1 MRSLLVDIDS
11 SLKIVE
17 LPKPEIDKTSVLV
30 KTLACGICSG
40 TDSKIIHG
48 KFKNIPLSD
57 YPTLLGH
64 ETVGEVVE
72 VGSEVTSFKPGD
84 KIVGQ
89 IIMGKMGGYSSYWGG
104 FSEYGVCVDPAA
116 LIRNGMGP
124 GTQFWHPAV
133 LCSKLIPDDFDPVGS
148 VMILTMREVLSAMYM
163 FGLTRGESLAVF
175 GAGPVG
181 LTFIKF
187 AKILGLGPVISI
199 VRNAEKAAEAE
210 KAGADYI
217 INSNVEDVVKAVR
230 RICPGGVDNSLDAV
244 GNNSLVSMG
253 MEIVRDNG
261 KILVY
266 GISSDLSMNLNWSNA
281 PYNWKLHFYQMPDKE
296 REAAA
301 HEQVVNWIRM
311 GIIDP
316 MDYISHVFDFKDIL
330 NGFELVENHIPH
342 KKIVI
347 KY

>member
-1 MRSLLVDIDS
+1 MKTLLVNSDS
-11 SLKIVE
+11 SLKVIE
-17 LPKPEIDKTSVLV
+17 LPQPEIDKISVLV

-89 IIMGKMGGYSSYWGG
+89 IIMGRLNGYSSYWGG

-116 LIRNGMGP
+116 MVKNGMGP

-133 LCSKLIPDDFDPVGS
+133 LCSKLIPNDFDPVGS
-148 VMILTMREVLSAMYM
+148 VMILTMREVLSALYM
-163 FGLTRGESLAVF
+163 FEITRGESLVVF

-181 LTFIKF
+181 QTFIKF
-187 AKILGLGPVISI
+187 AKILGVNPVISV
-199 VRNAEKAAEAE
+199 VRSAEKAVQA
-210 KAGADYI
+210 KQAGADYVI
-217 INSNVEDVVKAVR
+217 DSSVENVVETVKK
-230 RICPGGVDNSLDAV
+230 ICPLGVDNSLDAV
-244 GNNSLVSMG
+244 GNNDFIEIG
-253 MEIVRDNG
+253 MKIIRDNG

-266 GISSDLSMNLNWSNA
+266 GISPELGMHMDWSKA
-281 PYNWKLHFYQMPDKE
+281 PYNWRLHFYQMPDKE

-301 HEQVVNWIRM
+301 HEQVVSWIQS
-311 GIIDP
+311 GIVNP
-316 MDYISHVFDFKDIL
+316 MIIFHMCLSLRIL
-330 NGFELVENHIPH
+330 LKGL
-342 KKIVI
+342 K
-347 KY
+347 